1 MLTRFRSGAVT
12 LALTAALPLFHSSTA
27 AAQTDEDG
35 AIVVTAPPMRAPLEV
50 RFDPRAPQQPLPPS
64 DGAGLL
70 KTIPG
75 MNVIR
80 KGGSDGDPVF
90 RGMAASRLNI
100 LLDGET
106 ILGGCGMRMDP
117 PTAYVFPDSY
127 DQVTLLKGP
136 QSVLYGPGGSA
147 GTVLFERKPTYFAE
161 PGWSLKG
168 AATAA
173 SFDRHDEFLDVK
185 GGNPLGYVQGIVTNA
200 RSGHYEDGDGN
211 EVHSDYERWSAT
223 GIVGWTPDKD
233 TRVELSAITSDGE
246 AAYADRSMDGS
257 KFERSNYG
265 LKFEKRN
272 ISAQVEKIEAQAYYN
287 YIDHVMDNYHLRQ
300 PPANPAMRM
309 LSNPDRET
317 TGGRVAFTLRPLEAT
332 KLVLG
337 ADLQDNEHTTRGGVD
352 YRSKPRVGDAEFS
365 AYGLFAEVTQYV
377 GMNDRVIAGL
387 RSDRWE
393 VKDKRAAITS
403 GMMNLGANPTAGVTR
418 NETLTSGFA
427 RYERDLSDATTLY
440 AGFGHAERF
449 PDYWEIIN
457 KESAASISTF
467 DTLDAERTNQF
478 DAGFTWRAGALES
491 FVSAFYSRIDD
502 YILIESQYAKGMR
515 KATIARNIDA
525 KTWGGEAGVQYAFA
539 RQWKA
544 TASVAYTRGTN
555 ETDDRSLAQM
565 PPLEGRLGLDWDNGV
580 WSAGGL
586 LRLVDE
592 QDRFAI
598 NQGNIVGQD
607 LGRTGGFGVLSL
619 NGGYRWSRQTRITL
633 GIDNV
638 FDKTYAESISRNG
651 VTIAGFDQTTRVNEP
666 GRTYWIKAQIALD

>member
-1 MLTRFRSGAVT
+1 MFPSFEPKAIT
-12 LALTAALPLFHSSTA
+12 LALAAALPLFHLSAVAQTA
-27 AAQTDEDG
+27 ADD

-50 RFDPRAPQQPLPPS
+50 TFDPRAPQQPLPPS

-127 DQVTLLKGP
+127 DKVTLLKGP

-147 GTVLFERKPTYFAE
+147 GTVLFEREPTYFAA
-161 PGWSLKG
+161 PGWSLKA

-173 SFDRHDEFLDVK
+173 SFDRHDEFLDLK

-200 RSGHYEDGDGN
+200 RAGNYEDGDGN

-223 GIVGWTPDKD
+223 GIIGWTPDRD
-233 TRVELSAITSDGE
+233 TRVELTAIRSDGE

-272 ISAQVEKIEAQAYYN
+272 VSAWLEKIEAQAYYN
-287 YIDHVMDNYHLRQ
+287 YIDHVMDNYHLRT
-300 PPANPAMRM
+300 PPMNPAMRM

-317 TGGRVAFTLRPLEAT
+317 TGGRVAFTLRPLET
-332 KLVLG
+332 TQLVLG

-352 YRSKPRVGDAEFS
+352 YRSKPRVDDAQFS
-365 AYGLFAEVTQYV
+365 AYGLFGELTQDI
-377 GMNDRVIAGL
+377 GTTDRVIAGL

-393 VKDKRAAITS
+393 AKDKRATVSS
-403 GMMNLGANPTAGVTR
+403 GMMNLGANPTAGATR

-427 RYERDLSDATTLY
+427 RYERDLSDAATIY

-457 KESAASISTF
+457 KESAAGISTF
-467 DTLDAERTNQF
+467 DTLDAERTNQV
-478 DAGFTWRAGALES
+478 DAGFTWRSGALEA

-502 YILIESQYAKGMR
+502 YVLIESQYAKGMR

-555 ETDDRSLAQM
+555 ETDDRALAQM

-580 WSAGGL
+580 WSAGSL
-586 LRLVDE
+586 LRLVAE
-592 QDRFAI
+592 QDRFAL
-598 NQGNIVGQD
+598 NQGSIVGQD

-619 NGGYRWSRQTRITL
+619 NGGYRWSKQTRITL
-633 GIDNV
+633 GVDNV

-666 GRTYWIKAQIALD
+666 GRTWWIKAQVALD